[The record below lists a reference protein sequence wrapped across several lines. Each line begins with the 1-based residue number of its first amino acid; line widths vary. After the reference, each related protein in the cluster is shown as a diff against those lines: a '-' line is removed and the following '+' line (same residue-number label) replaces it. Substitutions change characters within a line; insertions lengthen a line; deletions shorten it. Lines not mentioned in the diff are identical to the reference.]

1 MGTLAGLSGKEV
13 IRRLKKLGYIIARQ
27 RGSHVRL
34 HHPAKPSL
42 TVPLH
47 REIKI
52 GLMMQLIHDAGSDQ
66 KTFENL

>member
-1 MGTLAGLSGKEV
+1 MGSLAGLSGKEV
-13 IRRLKKLGYIIARQ
+13 IRRLKILGYVIVRQ

-34 HHPAKPSL
+34 QHFTRPPL

-47 REIKI
+47 REIKR
-52 GLMMQLIHDAGSDQ
+52 GLIMQLIHDAGSDP